1 MGDVDLLITLKKR
14 EGIAVYCIDNN
25 LQGSKINLRILK
37 FVNLRKK

>member
-25 LQGSKINLRILK
+25 LQGLKINLNATTTSS
-37 FVNLRKK
+37 VE